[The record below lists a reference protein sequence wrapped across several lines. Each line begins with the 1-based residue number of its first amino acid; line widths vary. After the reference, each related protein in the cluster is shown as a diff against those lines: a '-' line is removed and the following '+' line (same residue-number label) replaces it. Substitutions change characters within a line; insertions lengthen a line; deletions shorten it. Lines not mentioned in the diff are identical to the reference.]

1 MVLYT
6 LLVSIVD
13 GYLQVTKIVPRSF
26 ADKCGMIEVGD
37 RLVEINSYPLEG
49 VDLIHFSDILSK
61 SNYPRDLIFCPINP
75 WDRDT
80 AEEKVFA
87 PEGIDAMPNVYK
99 IVLSIYCIERS
110 NIFKYH
116 FSIYS
121 NRNIQYDHPTLWK
134 STN

>member
-1 MVLYT
+1 MTISLQSRKKVHLDLNWNLVLFA
-6 LLVSIVD
+6 LLILIVD
-13 GYLQVTKIVPRSF
+13 GYLQITKIVPKSF

-49 VDLIHFSDILSK
+49 VDLIHFADILSK

-87 PEGIDAMPNVYK
+87 PEGVEAMPNVYNDMY
-99 IVLSIYCIERS
+99 I
-110 NIFKYH
+110 
-116 FSIYS
+116 
-121 NRNIQYDHPTLWK
+121 
-134 STN
+134 